1 MKVGVKTMTRDMAM
15 ATVTDSK
22 KRLRSDHVDLRI
34 KMPNYLLFLLK
45 RASKSRG
52 RFTTDII
59 TNIFQKYNPKM
70 DLTKDPKGSGENLCK
85 VFYRILLSD
94 KR

>member
-52 RFTTDII
+52 GFTTDVI
-59 TNIFQKYNPKM
+59 TNVFQKYNPKM
-70 DLTKDPKGSGENLCK
+70 DLTKDPKVQEKIFVKYFIG
-85 VFYRILLSD
+85 FYYR
-94 KR
+94 

>member
-22 KRLRSDHVDLRI
+22 KRLRLDHVDLRI

-52 RFTTDII
+52 GFTTDVI
-59 TNIFQKYNPKM
+59 TNVFQKYNPKM
-70 DLTKDPKGSGENLCK
+70 DLTRDPKVQEKIFVKYFIG
-85 VFYRILLSD
+85 FYYR
-94 KR
+94 